1 MGVRP
6 PSEPGASP
14 RTPGIF
20 LARRNSM
27 TPETEEDLAAIIKGA
42 DGPLRIEGG
51 GTRPLGRASNGA
63 RLSTAG
69 LRGIRLYEPGA
80 LTLVAGAGTPLTE
93 VEEALATE
101 GQRLAFEPMD
111 HRGLLG
117 TQGTPTLGGVV
128 AANVSGPRRIQ
139 AGACRDFMLGVRFVD
154 GQGRIIRNG
163 GRVMKNVTGYD
174 LVKLMAGSYG
184 TLGVLTEVA
193 LKVLPAPRCTG
204 VLRLEGLRDAE
215 AIAAL
220 CRALGSPF
228 EVTGAAHMPA
238 GEDDAPAT
246 LIRLE
251 GSDASVAYRA
261 GQLQALLADVGAFT
275 LDTDPDSTAAT
286 WAQVRDVAPFQE
298 RAGDIWR
305 LSVAPSVA
313 PSVVAELPGV
323 QALYD
328 WGGGLVWL
336 LVPEGSSA
344 GAAEILAATAARGG
358 HAMRVRGDRSH
369 AMFPPLAPPV
379 AALQEGLR
387 AKFDPRGILNPGLM
401 TPMETS

>member
-1 MGVRP
+1 
-6 PSEPGASP
+6 
-14 RTPGIF
+14 
-20 LARRNSM
+20 M
-27 TPETEEDLAAIIKGA
+27 TPETEDELAAIIKGA

-51 GTRPLGRASNGA
+51 GTRPLGRASNGL
-63 RLSTAG
+63 RLGTSG
-69 LRGIRLYEPGA
+69 LSGIRLYEPGA
-80 LTLVAGAGTPLTE
+80 LTLVAGAGTPLAE
-93 VEEALATE
+93 IEDALAAE

-117 TQGTPTLGGVV
+117 TDGTPTIGGVV

-139 AGACRDFMLGVRFVD
+139 AGAARDFLLGVRFVD

-220 CRALGSPF
+220 SRALGAPF
-228 EVTGAAHMPA
+228 EVTGAAHLPSREN
-238 GEDDAPAT
+238 GAPLT

-251 GSDASVAYRA
+251 GSEASVAYRA
-261 GQLQALLADVGAFT
+261 GKMQALLAGVGAFT
-275 LDTDPDSTAAT
+275 LDTDPERCAAV
-286 WAQVRDVAPFQE
+286 WAYVRDVGPFQG
-298 RAGDIWR
+298 RAGDVWR
-305 LSVAPSVA
+305 LSVKPTEAPA
-313 PSVVAELPGV
+313 VVADLPGTE
-323 QALYD
+323 ALYD
-328 WGGGLVWL
+328 WGGGLIWL
-336 LVPEGSSA
+336 LVPDGA
-344 GAAEILAATAARGG
+344 GVTAPEIHAAVAAAGG

-369 AMFPPLAPPV
+369 AMFPPLAAPV
-379 AALQEGLR
+379 AALQDGLR
-387 AKFDPRGILNPGLM
+387 GKFDPRGILNPGLM